1 MTTEATTNTTAPQSA
16 PDAPPPPAPET
27 AGSRFTYFKVSEG
40 EIKKSMGKDQEPE
53 VVSHVEGKILAF
65 RNQEGKIGKET
76 VVAFEVDLEGRDG
89 ERFRLSVSHQNLG
102 SSMLATALVT
112 LEPGAWVSIYAQRTK
127 EKNDYGKY
135 GTFINTKWFNT
146 ETRAWAD
153 IPVSKTDIATSAT
166 TWREAQDEIME
177 AVAAHPAYKD
187 REKGG
192 ADPFADDGFSRFNQA
207 TLEKPK
213 VWPLLKASAESQA
226 AYLEW
231 ANEVLTNAY
240 GFKGEYADFGDV
252 SEKHWENLIEAVQS
266 VSRTPSIL
274 KPFLS

>member
-40 EIKKSMGKDQEPE
+40 EIKKSKGKDQEPE
-53 VVSHVEGKILAF
+53 VVSHVEGKLLAF

-102 SSMLATALVT
+102 SSMLATALVA
-112 LEPGAWVSIYAQRTK
+112 LQPGAWVSIYAQRTK

-153 IPVSKTDIATSAT
+153 IPVAKTDIALGAT
-166 TWREAQDEIME
+166 TWREAQDAIME
-177 AVAAHPAYKD
+177 AIAVHPAYKE

-192 ADPFADDGFSRFNQA
+192 DDSGDGFQRFNQA
-207 TLEKPK
+207 TLEKSK
-213 VWPLLKASAESQA
+213 VFPLLMASAESQA
-226 AYLEW
+226 AYLDWINQTLRDNFEF
-231 ANEVLTNAY
+231 EGQYL
-240 GFKGEYADFGDV
+240 DFGDV
-252 SEKHWENLIEAVQS
+252 TPEHWEDLIQAVEF
-266 VSRTPSIL
+266 VKHTPKVF